1 MARCSVGAK
10 VLRQR
15 LTPPSPL
22 KSYPWPTSSLPWA
35 ARSWPRRRS
44 QRALRELT
52 VSADRKTTIMRLT
65 IAGDFDEALEIVDIT
80 GDDFKTGM
88 IEGIEEIKGLMQ
100 GLEDK

>member
-1 MARCSVGAK
+1 MPTPYTTFAADVISLANEFASLGGEIVAA
-10 VLRQR
+10 
-15 LTPPSPL
+15 LTE
-22 KSYPWPTSSLPWA
+22 
-35 ARSWPRRRS
+35 